1 MRYPLFLSVVF
12 VGLLASSPVSFSTE
26 KLGQDNPTDLNSKP
40 ETIIPNIYNGHSPSR
55 SMGDKSQH
63 IETVCFKTGQ
73 RSQKFYAHGA
83 LYGPNITP
91 MEYLL
96 SRHKLLRK
104 KGDVFSVR
112 EQGCLTTALYYE
124 ARGEN
129 LKGQIA
135 VAQVIINRVISDD
148 FPSTICGVVYQRKK
162 RCQFSFAC
170 DKSKRLTVDP
180 ASWEQAQ
187 MVVRNF
193 VSGNIWL
200 DSIANATYFHTES
213 VTPSWAK
220 RFCRL
225 GQVGSHIFYK
235 TPDAFRLRL
244 GLHAQENPK

>member
-1 MRYPLFLSVVF
+1 MRYPFLFGV
-12 VGLLASSPVSFSTE
+12 LLLVMPTSISAGFGAVKSGE
-26 KLGQDNPTDLNSKP
+26 DNLVDPLP
-40 ETIIPNIYNGHSPSR
+40 ERHKTIPNKRNGHRPVR
-55 SMGDKSQH
+55 SLGDKSLD
-63 IETVCFKTGQ
+63 IETVCFKAGQ

-83 LYGPNITP
+83 LHGPHITP

-96 SRHKLLRK
+96 SRHKLLKK

-112 EQGCLTTALYYE
+112 EQGCLATAIYYE

-148 FPSTICGVVYQRKK
+148 FPDTVCGVVYQRKK
-162 RCQFSFAC
+162 GCQFSFAC
-170 DKSKRLTVDP
+170 DKRKRPAVDP
-180 ASWEQAQ
+180 DSWEQAQ

-200 DSIANATYFHTES
+200 DNIANATYFHTEA
-213 VTPSWAK
+213 VRPSWAR
-220 RFCRL
+220 RFCHL

-235 TPDAFRLRL
+235 TPDAFRLRF
-244 GLHAQENPK
+244 GLKGQSEQK